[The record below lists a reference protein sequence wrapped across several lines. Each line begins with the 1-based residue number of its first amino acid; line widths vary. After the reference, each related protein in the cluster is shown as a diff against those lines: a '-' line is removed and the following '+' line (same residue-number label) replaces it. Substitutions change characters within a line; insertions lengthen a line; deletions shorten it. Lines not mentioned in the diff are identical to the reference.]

1 MSPSGSGWAHPCQL
15 YSWPAGTT
23 CAPQRGWG
31 GRNKGLGPA
40 GKGEE
45 DYSLCP
51 SSLNLPLYRRGIWGA
66 QHLLKALA
74 VSFIPLGHRPP
85 TYLPI
90 MRSTRAPSQIS
101 RDFLAPRSCLRLHF
115 FPLELPMDTCLWRA
129 PLVFIGISSTVL
141 EDNGTLVATL
151 PKAR

>member
-45 DYSLCP
+45 DYSLRP

-115 FPLELPMDTCLWRA
+115 FSPGAAYGHMSMESPAGFHRHQQHSAGRQRHFGCHFA
-129 PLVFIGISSTVL
+129 
-141 EDNGTLVATL
+141 
-151 PKAR
+151 